1 MQNVEAEK
9 DSDSQDVSKLIEF
22 ENNYE
27 QINILKNQ
35 CDSFT
40 NANNKLSDDISTLK
54 KHITRELQIIFNNLE
69 SICKTMNQEEN
80 DAHCSHAIDDKSLE
94 KSLSNENIE
103 ELLENIDGLFKTINI
118 NDLRNLKVK
127 YLDEKVKRLEL
138 NDSLYKAIDA
148 LESAKK
154 DHSPNKR

>member
-1 MQNVEAEK
+1 
-9 DSDSQDVSKLIEF
+9 
-22 ENNYE
+22 
-27 QINILKNQ
+27 
-35 CDSFT
+35 
-40 NANNKLSDDISTLK
+40 
-54 KHITRELQIIFNNLE
+54 
-69 SICKTMNQEEN
+69 
-80 DAHCSHAIDDKSLE
+80 
-94 KSLSNENIE
+94 LSNENIE

-154 DHSPNKR
+154 DPSSNKR